1 MKKRGWVEW
10 RNVCWSWITYGI
22 ALGIFPTCLLVVL
35 LLFHNQ
41 GTAFHDRYCL
51 FFFVCRNGSRLFKTD
66 SNTGQKIRNGISGKH
81 GVSPTLTCTRGA
93 APFFHM
99 QTEWAKSWKD
109 SPTPPPPRTVLMK
122 FVWTRAS
129 LFASSLPPPSLLP
142 SFPSLLPSSLLY
154 LPSLLPPCLP
164 SYLPAC
170 LSLSL
175 LPVFLQPP
183 LPPSFNSSLTGACPW
198 IGKSADQGAWQARE
212 TEASSLPVGWDGRRR
227 TGRKL
232 SDNLRNLTGPHD
244 HRRERDIY
252 CRML

>member
-1 MKKRGWVEW
+1 MEW

-129 LFASSLPPPSLLP
+129 LFASSLPPPTLLTSP
-142 SFPSLLPSSLLY
+142 LPSSLLSF
-154 LPSLLPPCLP
+154 LASLVPSLSPFLASSLPPF
-164 SYLPAC
+164 LPAC
-170 LSLSL
+170 LPIS
-175 LPVFLQPP
+175 FPP
-183 LPPSFNSSLTGACPW
+183 SCFPPTSPPSFLQLFFNRCVSLNWKVSWPRSVTGSGNW
-198 IGKSADQGAWQARE
+198 GELTTSW
-212 TEASSLPVGWDGRRR
+212 LGWKKKDWKRV
-227 TGRKL
+227 
-232 SDNLRNLTGPHD
+232 
-244 HRRERDIY
+244 EW
-252 CRML
+252 